1 MEEYK
6 SISVWFGSYGFSS
19 KFIANNIDMLL
30 EFVLLMM
37 KFLVIKI
44 VGWIICEKVK
54 KFFEIEIDFLNIVL
68 LCIVFFSPFVEIGA
82 FVNIGKG
89 CLNYVEKF

>member
-1 MEEYK
+1 MHEYNEMF
-6 SISVWFGSYGFSS
+6 VWFGSYGFSS
-19 KFIANNIDMLL
+19 KFIGNNIDMLL
-30 EFVLLMM
+30 EFVLLMI

-44 VGWIICEKVK
+44 VSRMVCEKVK

-68 LCIVFFSPFVEIGA
+68 LLIVFFSPFVEIGA